1 MGPQDASTSDE
12 LEFLEP
18 VKPTIDDT
26 EKKLEESEIS
36 YDSVRAVRDF
46 VLSGPILGGWGPGR
60 YHQNRAR
67 AEAWCKQKY
76 GELNVK
82 QLAGTTRGRWAFLIK
97 RGANGEK

>member
-1 MGPQDASTSDE
+1 MSNGRETPTEDE

-36 YDSVRAVRDF
+36 YDSVRAVKDF

-60 YHQNRAR
+60 YHKSRAVAEEWCR
-67 AEAWCKQKY
+67 AKY
-76 GELNVK
+76 GEANVK
-82 QLAGTTRGRWAFLIK
+82 QLAGFTRGRWAFLIK
-97 RGANGEK
+97 RSAS